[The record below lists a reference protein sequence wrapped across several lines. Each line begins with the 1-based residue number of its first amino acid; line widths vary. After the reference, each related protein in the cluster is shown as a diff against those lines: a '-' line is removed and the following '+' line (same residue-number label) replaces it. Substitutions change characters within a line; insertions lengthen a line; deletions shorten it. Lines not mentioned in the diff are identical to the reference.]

1 MKFIKWFNQFEKKRK
16 WMLVCIFLYA
26 IFGLSCTVIPH
37 FYPSQR
43 MLCFIV
49 YGIVSLLF
57 VISSI
62 FVAITD
68 LREFERSLFKEKK

>member
-16 WMLVCIFLYA
+16 WMLFFIFLYA
-26 IFGLSCTVIPH
+26 IFGLSSTIIPH
-37 FYPSQR
+37 FYPAQR
-43 MLCFIV
+43 TLCFIV

-68 LREFERSLFKEKK
+68 LKEFERNLFKGKN